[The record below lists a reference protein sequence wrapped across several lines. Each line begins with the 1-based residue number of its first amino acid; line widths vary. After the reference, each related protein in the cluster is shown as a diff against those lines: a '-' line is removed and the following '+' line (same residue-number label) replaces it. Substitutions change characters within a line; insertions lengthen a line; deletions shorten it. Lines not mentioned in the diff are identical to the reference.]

1 MNFTKK
7 LFVVLLS
14 FVFSM
19 HMIAQHNKEKSVIEN
34 ALDGFKFRSIGP
46 AFMSGRIA
54 DIAIDHN
61 NENVWYVA
69 VGSGGLWKTT
79 NSGTTWTP
87 LTDKESF
94 YSTGCVTI
102 DPHNN
107 EKIWLGTG
115 ENVGGR
121 HVGIGHGLFVSEDGG
136 KTWKNSGLKK
146 SEHISKIIVHP
157 KDPNIIWV
165 AVQGPLWSPGG
176 ERGLYKSIDGG
187 NTWKNTLNINQWTG
201 VTDLVIDGSNPAILY
216 AASWQRHRNVAAYML
231 SLIHI

>member
-1 MNFTKK
+1 MMILKPTKK
-7 LFVVLLS
+7 IFIIVFS

-19 HMIAQHNKEKSVIEN
+19 QIIAQDDKEKSILEI
-34 ALDGFKFRSIGP
+34 ALEGFKFRSIGP
-46 AFMSGRIA
+46 TFMSGRIA
-54 DIAIDHN
+54 DIAIDST

-107 EKIWLGTG
+107 KKIWLGTG

-121 HVGIGHGLFVSEDGG
+121 HVGIGHGLFISDDGG
-136 KTWKNSGLKK
+136 KTW
-146 SEHISKIIVHP
+146 EIQV
-157 KDPNIIWV
+157 
-165 AVQGPLWSPGG
+165 
-176 ERGLYKSIDGG
+176 
-187 NTWKNTLNINQWTG
+187 
-201 VTDLVIDGSNPAILY
+201 
-216 AASWQRHRNVAAYML
+216 
-231 SLIHI
+231 